1 MQLEILET
9 TICILCLEY
18 KERMPCDSE
27 GSLNKIVSILCR
39 HFWFDQQVAR
49 NQFVCRNCWRHV
61 EEFQRFYK
69 KVLRLHARAEIK
81 QNSAH
86 SSLLHAP
93 KHEELNIREN
103 TNVKRPVNQLGLVSD
118 LIKDSPEVYPIDYA
132 VANEPAVY
140 SNSEPTRRIDRTVSY
155 DYCGGLTNMCCR
167 LKCAE
172 CGMTCTTV
180 STLRTHLRTVHNM
193 RIFMD
198 CCGRH
203 FRQHTRPQNYAKHNI
218 NTKTITDKAYYKCE
232 DCDRNFTTYG
242 ELSIHR
248 EQHKQE
254 QQLQKSPQCSEC
266 SKSFASEASV
276 KRHMETVHGPE
287 RYICDVCSKAF
298 KALAQLRHHQKI
310 HHEPSR
316 GVECKICRKWLKNLP
331 NLSKH
336 MQRHGSSAKQNICDI
351 CGKTSPNASA
361 LKAHKKFVHM
371 KEKSFLCAICGKAF
385 KRAVTLKEHLTTHTG
400 GFLYSCP
407 YCSKKFN
414 SNANM
419 HSHKKKMHP
428 SEWEHSRKQYENRFK
443 EVS

>member
-1 MQLEILET
+1 MMQLEILDT
-9 TICILCLEY
+9 TNCILCLEY

-27 GSLNKIVSILCR
+27 GSLKKIVSILCR
-39 HFWFDQQVAR
+39 HFWFDRQD
-49 NQFVCRNCWRHV
+49 
-61 EEFQRFYK
+61 
-69 KVLRLHARAEIK
+69 
-81 QNSAH
+81 
-86 SSLLHAP
+86 
-93 KHEELNIREN
+93 
-103 TNVKRPVNQLGLVSD
+103 RPVKQLGLVSD
-118 LIKDSPEVYPIDYA
+118 LIKDSAEVYPVDCA
-132 VANEPAVY
+132 VSSDPLSAAY
-140 SNSEPTRRIDRTVSY
+140 SSSEPTRRTDRTVSY
-155 DYCGGLTNMCCR
+155 DHYDGLANMCCR

-172 CGMTCTTV
+172 CGMTCPTV
-180 STLRTHLRTVHNM
+180 PTLRTHFRTVHKKK
-193 RIFMD
+193 IFMD

-203 FRQHTRPQNYAKHNI
+203 FRQHSRSQNYAQHNI
-218 NTKTITDKAYYKCE
+218 DTKTITDIACRTFFSLPSRNDHTAIDGPAPAPHIHKRTTRISKRSLLNSHVARRKVYKCE
-232 DCDRNFTTYG
+232 DCDRNFTTHA
-242 ELSIHR
+242 EWNSHR
-248 EQHKQE
+248 EQHKLE
-254 QQLQKSPQCSEC
+254 QQLKKSPQCSEC

-298 KALAQLRHHQKI
+298 KSLAQLRHHQKI

-336 MQRHGSSAKQNICDI
+336 MQRHGSSAKQNICDV